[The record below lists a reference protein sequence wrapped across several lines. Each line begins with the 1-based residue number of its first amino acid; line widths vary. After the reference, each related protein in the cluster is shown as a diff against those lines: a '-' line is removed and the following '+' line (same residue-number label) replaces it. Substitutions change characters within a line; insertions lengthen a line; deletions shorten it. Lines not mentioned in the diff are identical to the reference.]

1 MHHWQAQDRGG
12 TERAARG
19 PERTGAPAAAG
30 GGAAGVESQVIELK
44 TRVDGLETV
53 SRRAEDRWE
62 KWRTDQV
69 EMRRDQAAMKKE
81 MAEMKREQVELRKEQ
96 TELRKEQTELR
107 KEMGA
112 GFQRLVERMDAG
124 FKRADARMDA
134 GFKRADEKMDA
145 GFKRTDERFEA
156 LIRELAAST
165 RRADEKLQKV
175 TDQLTRKF
183 ILRLEMIAGL
193 ILAAILGTGIF
204 G

>member
-1 MHHWQAQDRGG
+1 MHHRQAQDRGG

-19 PERTGAPAAAG
+19 PERTGAPAEAG

-134 GFKRADEKMDA
+134 GFKR
-145 GFKRTDERFEA
+145 TDERFEA
-156 LIRELAAST
+156 LIRELAASA